1 MRLPVP
7 GPRDLLA
14 VLEKGADQVDAL
26 LGAVPRVLSLLDQ
39 AEMLLVRASAAV
51 DQVEAV
57 TRDAA
62 GVVVRTD
69 AVVERAE
76 ALLGRADGVVDRGEA
91 MLGRADAL
99 VDRGETLLGR
109 TDGLVDRGEVLLRR
123 ADALVDLGEP
133 LVVDTDVLV
142 RRLAVLLD
150 LVERPLTTLQP
161 TLQTL
166 ADTTHPEEVAALV
179 SLVDQ
184 LPDLAMRVERDVL
197 PVMATLGTVAPD
209 LHDLLDVSRELNEML
224 GKLPGL
230 GRIKRR
236 VEEEQ
241 EAEHRAEHRAEQ
253 RAEREAERGG

>member
-14 VLEKGADQVDAL
+14 ALEKGADQVDAL
-26 LGAVPRVLSLLDQ
+26 LGAVPRVLTLLDQ
-39 AEMLLVRASAAV
+39 AEVLLVRASAAV

-62 GVVVRTD
+62 GVS
-69 AVVERAE
+69 AHAG
-76 ALLGRADGVVDRGEA
+76 AVVDRAEV
-91 MLGRADAL
+91 L
-99 VDRGETLLGR
+99 VVRSDELVARS
-109 TDGLVDRGEVLLRR
+109 DGLV
-123 ADALVDLGEP
+123 A
-133 LVVDTDVLV
+133 
-142 RRLAVLLD
+142 RLATLLD
-150 LVERPLTTLQP
+150 LLEAPLTTLQP
-161 TLQTL
+161 TPQTL

-179 SLVDQ
+179 TLVDH
-184 LPDLAMRVERDVL
+184 LPDLTMRVERDVL
-197 PVMATLGTVAPD
+197 PVMTTLGTVAPD

-241 EAEHRAEHRAEQ
+241 EAEQAD
-253 RAEREAERGG
+253 

>member
-14 VLEKGADQVDAL
+14 VLEKGVDQVDAL
-26 LGAVPRVLSLLDQ
+26 LGAVPRVLTLLDQ
-39 AEMLLVRASAAV
+39 AEVLLVRASAAI

-62 GVVVRTD
+62 
-69 AVVERAE
+69 AVSTSAG
-76 ALLGRADGVVDRGEA
+76 AVVDR
-91 MLGRADAL
+91 ADVL
-99 VDRGETLLGR
+99 VVRS
-109 TDGLVDRGEVLLRR
+109 DGLVARLATLL
-123 ADALVDLGEP
+123 DALEG
-133 LVVDTDVLV
+133 
-142 RRLAVLLD
+142 
-150 LVERPLTTLQP
+150 PLTTLQP

-179 SLVDQ
+179 TLVDH
-184 LPDLAMRVERDVL
+184 LPDLTMRVERDVL
-197 PVMATLGTVAPD
+197 PVMTTLGTVAPD

-241 EAEHRAEHRAEQ
+241 AGE
-253 RAEREAERGG
+253 

>member
-14 VLEKGADQVDAL
+14 VLEKGADQVEAL
-26 LGAVPRVLSLLDQ
+26 LGAVPRVLTLLDQ
-39 AEMLLVRASAAV
+39 AEVLLVRASAAI

-62 GVVVRTD
+62 AVVVHSN
-69 AVVERAE
+69 AVVDRAE
-76 ALLGRADGVVDRGEA
+76 ALVGRSGGAVDGAEALVGRTDGVVDR
-91 MLGRADAL
+91 ADVL
-99 VDRGETLLGR
+99 VG
-109 TDGLVDRGEVLLRR
+109 
-123 ADALVDLGEP
+123 
-133 LVVDTDVLV
+133 DTDVLV
-142 RRLAVLLD
+142 RRLATLLE
-150 LVERPLTTLQP
+150 LVEGPMTTLEP
-161 TLQTL
+161 TLRTL

-179 SLVDQ
+179 Q
-184 LPDLAMRVERDVL
+184 LIDHLPELTTRVETDVL
-197 PVMATLGTVAPD
+197 PVLSTLGTVAPD

-241 EAEHRAEHRAEQ
+241 EAEQDDRPGRDD
-253 RAEREAERGG
+253 

>member
-69 AVVERAE
+69 AVVDRAE
-76 ALLGRADGVVDRGEA
+76 ELLGRTGGVVDRAEELLGRTGGVVDRAGELLGRTGGVVDRGEA
-91 MLGRADAL
+91 
-99 VDRGETLLGR
+99 LLGR
-109 TDGLVDRGEVLLRR
+109 TDGLVDRGE
-123 ADALVDLGEP
+123 A

-150 LVERPLTTLQP
+150 LVEGPLTTLQP

-184 LPDLAMRVERDVL
+184 LPDLTMRVERDVL
-197 PVMATLGTVAPD
+197 PVMTTLGTVAPD

-241 EAEHRAEHRAEQ
+241 EAEQ
-253 RAEREAERGG
+253 QAEREAEQAG

>member
-14 VLEKGADQVDAL
+14 VLEKGAGQVESL
-26 LGAVPRVLSLLDQ
+26 LGAVPRVLTLLDQ
-39 AEMLLVRASAAV
+39 AEVLLVRASAAI

-62 GVVVRTD
+62 AVVVHSN
-69 AVVERAE
+69 AVVDRAE
-76 ALLGRADGVVDRGEA
+76 ALVGRSGGAVDGAEALVGRTDGVVDR
-91 MLGRADAL
+91 ADVL
-99 VDRGETLLGR
+99 VG
-109 TDGLVDRGEVLLRR
+109 
-123 ADALVDLGEP
+123 
-133 LVVDTDVLV
+133 DTDVLV
-142 RRLAVLLD
+142 RRLATLLE
-150 LVERPLTTLQP
+150 LVEGPMTTLEP
-161 TLQTL
+161 TLRTL

-179 SLVDQ
+179 Q
-184 LPDLAMRVERDVL
+184 LIDHLPELTTRVETDVL
-197 PVMATLGTVAPD
+197 PVLSTLGTVAPD

-241 EAEHRAEHRAEQ
+241 EAEQDDRPGRDD
-253 RAEREAERGG
+253 

>member
-14 VLEKGADQVDAL
+14 VLEKGADQVETL
-26 LGAVPRVLSLLDQ
+26 LGAVPRVLTLLDQ
-39 AEMLLVRASAAV
+39 AEVLLVRASAAI

-62 GVVVRTD
+62 AVVVHTN
-69 AVVERAE
+69 AVVDRAE
-76 ALLGRADGVVDRGEA
+76 ALVGRSGGAVDGAEALVGRTDGVVDRAEV
-91 MLGRADAL
+91 L
-99 VDRGETLLGR
+99 VGD
-109 TDGLVDRGEVLLRR
+109 TDG
-123 ADALVDLGEP
+123 
-133 LVVDTDVLV
+133 LV
-142 RRLAVLLD
+142 RRLATLLE
-150 LVERPLTTLQP
+150 LVEGPMTTLEP
-161 TLQTL
+161 TLRTL

-179 SLVDQ
+179 Q
-184 LPDLAMRVERDVL
+184 LIDHLPELTTRVEIDVL
-197 PVMATLGTVAPD
+197 PVLSTLGTVAPD

-241 EAEHRAEHRAEQ
+241 EAEQ
-253 RAEREAERGG
+253 DV

>member
-14 VLEKGADQVDAL
+14 VLEKGAGQVEAL
-26 LGAVPRVLSLLDQ
+26 LGAVPRVLTLLDQ
-39 AEMLLVRASAAV
+39 AEVLLVRASAAI

-62 GVVVRTD
+62 AVVVHSN
-69 AVVERAE
+69 AVVDRAE
-76 ALLGRADGVVDRGEA
+76 ALVGRSGGAVDGAEALVGRTDGVVDR
-91 MLGRADAL
+91 ADVL
-99 VDRGETLLGR
+99 VG
-109 TDGLVDRGEVLLRR
+109 
-123 ADALVDLGEP
+123 
-133 LVVDTDVLV
+133 DTDVLV
-142 RRLAVLLD
+142 RRLATLLE
-150 LVERPLTTLQP
+150 LVEGPMTTLEP
-161 TLQTL
+161 TLRTL

-179 SLVDQ
+179 Q
-184 LPDLAMRVERDVL
+184 LIDHLPELTTRVETDVL
-197 PVMATLGTVAPD
+197 PVLSTLGTVAPD

-241 EAEHRAEHRAEQ
+241 EAEQDDRPGRDD
-253 RAEREAERGG
+253 

>member
-14 VLEKGADQVDAL
+14 VLEKGADQVEAL
-26 LGAVPRVLSLLDQ
+26 LGAVPRVLTLLDQ
-39 AEMLLVRASAAV
+39 AEVLLVRASAAI

-62 GVVVRTD
+62 AVVVHTN
-69 AVVERAE
+69 AVVDRAE
-76 ALLGRADGVVDRGEA
+76 ALVGRSGGAVDGAEALVGRTDGVVDRAEV
-91 MLGRADAL
+91 L
-99 VDRGETLLGR
+99 VGD
-109 TDGLVDRGEVLLRR
+109 TDG
-123 ADALVDLGEP
+123 
-133 LVVDTDVLV
+133 LV
-142 RRLAVLLD
+142 RRLATLLE
-150 LVERPLTTLQP
+150 LVEGPMTTLEP
-161 TLQTL
+161 TLRTL

-179 SLVDQ
+179 Q
-184 LPDLAMRVERDVL
+184 LIDHLPELTTRVETDVL
-197 PVMATLGTVAPD
+197 PVLSTLGTVAPD

-241 EAEHRAEHRAEQ
+241 EAEQ
-253 RAEREAERGG
+253 DV

>member
-14 VLEKGADQVDAL
+14 VLEKGADQVETL
-26 LGAVPRVLSLLDQ
+26 LGAVPRVLTLLDQ
-39 AEMLLVRASAAV
+39 AEVLLVRASAAI

-62 GVVVRTD
+62 AVVVHTN
-69 AVVERAE
+69 AVVDRAE
-76 ALLGRADGVVDRGEA
+76 ALVGRSGGAVDGAEALVGRTDGVVDRAEV
-91 MLGRADAL
+91 L
-99 VDRGETLLGR
+99 VGD
-109 TDGLVDRGEVLLRR
+109 TDG
-123 ADALVDLGEP
+123 
-133 LVVDTDVLV
+133 LV
-142 RRLAVLLD
+142 RRLATLLE
-150 LVERPLTTLQP
+150 LVEGPMTTLEP
-161 TLQTL
+161 TLRTL

-179 SLVDQ
+179 Q
-184 LPDLAMRVERDVL
+184 LIDHLPELTTRVETDVL
-197 PVMATLGTVAPD
+197 PVLSTLGTVAPD

-241 EAEHRAEHRAEQ
+241 EAEQ
-253 RAEREAERGG
+253 DV

>member
-14 VLEKGADQVDAL
+14 VLEKGADQVEAM
-26 LGAVPRVLSLLDQ
+26 LGAVPRVLTLLDQ
-39 AEMLLVRASAAV
+39 AEVLLVRASAAI

-62 GVVVRTD
+62 AVVVHSN
-69 AVVERAE
+69 AVVDRAE
-76 ALLGRADGVVDRGEA
+76 ALVGRSGGAVDGAEALVGRTDGVVDRA
-91 MLGRADAL
+91 
-99 VDRGETLLGR
+99 
-109 TDGLVDRGEVLLRR
+109 EVL
-123 ADALVDLGEP
+123 VG
-133 LVVDTDVLV
+133 DTDVLV
-142 RRLAVLLD
+142 RRLATLLE
-150 LVERPLTTLQP
+150 LVEGPLTTLEP
-161 TLQTL
+161 TLRTL

-179 SLVDQ
+179 Q
-184 LPDLAMRVERDVL
+184 LIDHLPELTTRVETDVL
-197 PVMATLGTVAPD
+197 PVLSTLGTVAPD

-241 EAEHRAEHRAEQ
+241 EAEQDDRPVRDVG
-253 RAEREAERGG
+253 RE